1 MVIAFFYFKDKE
13 QVLKDAK
20 TTIEISANVY
30 FHRGFN
36 GIFKDIFGQLIDLL
50 KQFVPWSMNQ
60 RKEICQMIF
69 DSVFM
74 QNAETSNIC
83 SFQNFCADLL
93 KPTECF
99 FYWSARKMTKC
110 QTLRKF

>member
-20 TTIEISANVY
+20 TTIKISANVY

-50 KQFVPWSMNQ
+50 KQFVP
-60 RKEICQMIF
+60 
-69 DSVFM
+69 
-74 QNAETSNIC
+74 
-83 SFQNFCADLL
+83 
-93 KPTECF
+93 
-99 FYWSARKMTKC
+99 
-110 QTLRKF
+110 